1 MEKATSVHGQN
12 VPVAVEHF
20 RRFFCSWHCSPH
32 ISHLRDVDY
41 VIELFFFFL
50 KIAFETAKTFL
61 ALAEKIF
68 FKKPSASGILLRK
81 CHRSGEAELGNK
93 GVWER

>member
-12 VPVAVEHF
+12 VPVAVERF

-50 KIAFETAKTFL
+50 
-61 ALAEKIF
+61 
-68 FKKPSASGILLRK
+68 
-81 CHRSGEAELGNK
+81 
-93 GVWER
+93 